1 MTTGDFAYWRGGFV
15 PLADAKISIT
25 THALNYGTGVF
36 EGMVAVWDADAG
48 QFLMFRVLDHY
59 RRLHLSGRLLGISLE
74 RSPEELTQL
83 TGRLLAMNPHRTDV
97 YMRAVA
103 YKSHEGVG
111 VRLHD
116 LAEDFY
122 AFSVPLKMT
131 FQSDAITCCIASW
144 RRYDDNVVPTR
155 AKVTGMYVNNSLAR
169 TEAFKNGFS
178 EALMLN
184 QYGYVC
190 EACGENIFIVEG
202 DRLVTPGLEEGIL
215 PGITR
220 DAIIQL
226 ARGELGMETVERRV
240 SRGQLYAADE
250 CFLTGSLSGVKP
262 VKSVDHRPIGAGG
275 TGPVTHRLQE
285 LYLKA
290 MYGHLPTY
298 RHWLTSVPV

>member
-1 MTTGDFAYWRGGFV
+1 MTSGDFAYWRGGFV
-15 PLADAKISIT
+15 PLGEARISIT

-36 EGMVAVWDADAG
+36 EGMVAVWDAGAG

-59 RRLHLSGRLLGISLE
+59 RRLHISARMLGIGIE
-74 RSPEELTQL
+74 RSPEELTEL

-103 YKSHEGVG
+103 YKSHEGIG

-116 LAEDFY
+116 LADDCY
-122 AFSVPLKMT
+122 IFSVPLKMT
-131 FQSDAITCCIASW
+131 FQSDAIACCISPW
-144 RRYDDNVVPTR
+144 RRFDDNVVPTR
-155 AKVTGMYVNNSLAR
+155 TKVTGMYVNNSLAR
-169 TEAFKNGFS
+169 TDAVRNGFS

-184 QYGYVC
+184 RDGYVC
-190 EACGENIFIVEG
+190 EACGENIFIAEG

-220 DAIIQL
+220 DSIIQL
-226 ARGELGMETVERRV
+226 ARGELGLDTVERRV

-262 VKSVDHRPIGAGG
+262 VRCVDHRPIGAGG
-275 TGPVTHRLQE
+275 TGPLTQRLQE
-285 LYLKA
+285 LYLAA
-290 MYGHLPTY
+290 MYSRLPTY
-298 RHWLTSVPV
+298 RHWQTSVPV